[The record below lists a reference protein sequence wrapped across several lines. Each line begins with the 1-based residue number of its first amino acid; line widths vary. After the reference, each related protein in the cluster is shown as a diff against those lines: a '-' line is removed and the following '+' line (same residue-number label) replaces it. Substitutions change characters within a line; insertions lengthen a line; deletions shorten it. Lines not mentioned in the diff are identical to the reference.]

1 MSADEPGKQFEFSQ
15 SQNRVIGDLASGL
28 RVVGLLLFLFGV
40 LTAATLITQLFGV
53 GMDWRFRGPALV
65 LAATALIYLSL
76 GWWFQKSAVSFDAVA
91 TTQGQDVNHLM
102 TALNDLRKSF
112 SLIRLLIM
120 IYGMIILVGL
130 IAAAVAWYQR
140 QPA

>member
-1 MSADEPGKQFEFSQ
+1 MSAEAPGNQFEFSQ

-28 RVVGLLLFLFGV
+28 RIVGMLLFVFGV
-40 LTAATLITQLFGV
+40 MTAVVLVTQLSGV

-65 LAATALIYLSL
+65 MAATALIYLSL
-76 GWWFQKSAVSFDAVA
+76 GWWFQKSSVSFNAVA
-91 TTQGQDVNHLM
+91 TTQGQDVTHLM
-102 TALNDLRKSF
+102 TALDDLRKSF
-112 SLIRLLIM
+112 SLIRLLIL